1 MSRYRNASPRH
12 DEPPRAGGTAATT
25 ATTAAA
31 AAGST
36 TRQSCADR
44 PTSNEA
50 AQKTRFSVRKNTLAL
65 GAVCLASLM
74 FSLEI
79 SSVPV
84 ILPTL
89 ERVLHGDFKGMQ
101 WIMNAYTLAVTTV
114 LMATGTLADRF
125 GRRRIFVIGIALFGL
140 TSLICGL
147 AQSVPTLIVG
157 RLLQGASGGAMLI
170 CQVAVLSHQFNEGP
184 ERARAFSAWGIVL
197 GIGLGFGPIIGGMIV
212 AVSGWQ
218 WVFWVH
224 ALLAIATLALVFG
237 GVQESRDPHAH
248 TFDVAGMATL
258 SLAVFGLVYFITQ
271 GPALGF
277 TSSRAIFILV
287 ATVLAFVAFLYAERL
302 SARPM
307 FDFSVFRIPQFS
319 GALMGSAG
327 MNFSFWPFM
336 IYIPIY
342 FQIGLG
348 YDSVTAGL
356 ALLAYTLPTLLFP
369 PLGERLI
376 LRYGSGI
383 AIPGGLFV
391 IGLGFM
397 LMKYGS
403 SVAHPSALTMLPG
416 CILAGAGLGLTN
428 TPVTNTTTGAVP
440 VERAGMASGID
451 MSARMITLAINI
463 ALMGAILIA
472 GILFHLKARLPA
484 TIDAGLLARLAEK
497 VAAGDAEAVKA
508 GIPVLA
514 QIDPTGTA
522 VHAALIDGFGWVML
536 YGGAGVWVLAVLSFV
551 ISGSASRRPGKV
563 ATRPAQQVARCD
575 SC

>member
-1 MSRYRNASPRH
+1 
-12 DEPPRAGGTAATT
+12 
-25 ATTAAA
+25 
-31 AAGST
+31 
-36 TRQSCADR
+36 
-44 PTSNEA
+44 
-50 AQKTRFSVRKNTLAL
+50 
-65 GAVCLASLM
+65 M

-125 GRRRIFVIGIALFGL
+125 GRRRILVIGIALFGL

-287 ATVLAFVAFLYAERL
+287 ATVLAFVAFLYAERF

>member
-1 MSRYRNASPRH
+1 MSTHSNA
-12 DEPPRAGGTAATT
+12 PPRPDQRTLELSEPAAVRLL
-25 ATTAAA
+25 
-31 AAGST
+31 GF
-36 TRQSCADR
+36 
-44 PTSNEA
+44 
-50 AQKTRFSVRKNTLAL
+50 FSIRKNTLAL

-74 FSLEI
+74 FGLEI

-125 GRRRIFVIGIALFGL
+125 GRRRIFVIGIALFGV

-147 AQSVPTLIVG
+147 AESVPTLIVA

-170 CQVAVLSHQFNEGP
+170 CQVAVLSHQFSDGP
-184 ERARAFSAWGIVL
+184 ERARAFSAWGIIF

-212 AVSGWQ
+212 AVSSWQ

-224 ALLAIATLALVFG
+224 AVLAIVTLMLVFG

-248 TFDVAGMATL
+248 TLDIAGIVTL

-271 GPALGF
+271 VSELGL
-277 TSSRAIFILV
+277 SSPRAIFVLV
-287 ATVLAFVAFLYAERL
+287 ATALAFVAFLCAERF

-336 IYIPIY
+336 IYLPIY

-348 YDSVTAGL
+348 YDSVSAGL

-369 PLGERLI
+369 PLGERLA

-383 AIPGGLFV
+383 AIPAGLLT
-391 IGLGFM
+391 IGVGFM
-397 LMKYGS
+397 LMKLGS
-403 SVAHPSALTMLPG
+403 SVAHPGVWSMLPG
-416 CILAGAGLGLTN
+416 CVLAGAGLGLTN
-428 TPVTNTTTGAVP
+428 TPVTNTTTAAVP
-440 VERAGMASGID
+440 PERAGMASGID

-463 ALMGAILIA
+463 ALMGAILVS
-472 GILFHLKARLPA
+472 GILFELKARLPGA
-484 TIDAGLLARLAEK
+484 LDTMSLGRLAEK
-497 VAAGDAEAVKA
+497 IAAGDADAVKR
-508 GIPVLA
+508 GIPALA
-514 QIDPTGTA
+514 HIDPGGSI
-522 VHAALIDGFGWVML
+522 VHAALMEGFGWVML
-536 YGGAGVWVLAVLSFV
+536 YGGIGVAILAVLSFV
-551 ISGSASRRPGKV
+551 ISGSASRKLGGN
-563 ATRPAQQVARCD
+563 ATSVSRQAVRCD